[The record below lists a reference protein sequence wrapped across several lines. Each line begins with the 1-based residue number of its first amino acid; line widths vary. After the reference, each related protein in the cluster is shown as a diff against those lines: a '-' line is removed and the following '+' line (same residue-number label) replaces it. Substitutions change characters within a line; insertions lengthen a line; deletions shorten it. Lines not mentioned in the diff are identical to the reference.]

1 MFVVYAWFAG
11 NPTSARR
18 ARAAARRVDVTLV
31 PLLSSAYERRDIGG
45 PDWGITVCHLDPGP
59 FRWPTFA
66 EDVETTAVSLGIP
79 VGSSAAGGPLA
90 MARRLLRGEDVHADV
105 VPPFGLIACRG
116 ATADRVVIQQ
126 DWLGHCRLFT
136 TAREGITAFSNRPSL
151 LAAALT
157 ARTNPSNDGWASYT
171 VAGHFGGS
179 TSPLDGVRLL
189 HPGERVTCRRSP
201 DGDEPAGWTV
211 AHDRRFCADDV
222 VRRGLDERECGPE
235 VALDRAASALQQVV
249 TGLGQLYADEVTLG
263 LSGGWD
269 SRLIAAAFVSAGQVP
284 TLRTHDDTPAEA
296 DTARRLVSIIEGTR
310 GLRPVH
316 EVGPAGA
323 PANVLGVGLR
333 DRAVRLLRQ
342 YDFQFPSTYLVRP
355 AASERLPVSLGGLSV
370 TGAAGEL
377 ATGYW
382 YGAGDDESTDAVRG
396 AVRQHLLSAVP
407 ATAVRAHVVASE
419 RARLDALVDAA
430 ASLGLVGAEQ
440 IDYAY
445 LMERMR
451 RWSTSAYQ
459 VGMVVPFLAPD
470 VVAATFAL
478 TAAEKRGRRLH
489 TGLLQR
495 FVPEWCDVPYVSIST
510 GRSTATAI
518 WDGDG
523 LNAVRWLFYR
533 TAPDGIVGMLRPNAV
548 YRALS
553 ECADGRYSAPHRR
566 TLQQF
571 VALAVASRALDP
583 DTARPMLPATL
594 RRVRREGV
602 VPPHLRR
609 PIPRQRPQHGPPEI
623 VVPAQRSDRRLPGL
637 QLRRLARRS
646 MRKIIPRRARAS

>member
-1 MFVVYAWFAG
+1 MFVVYAWFAD

-18 ARAAARRVDVTLV
+18 ARAAARRVDAKLA
-31 PLLSSAYERRDIGG
+31 PLLSSTYKRRDIGG

-66 EDVETTAVSLGIP
+66 EDAEVAAVSLGIP
-79 VGSSAAGGPLA
+79 VGSSATGGPLA
-90 MARRLLRGEDVHADV
+90 MARRLLRGEDVHADI

-136 TAREGITAFSNRPSL
+136 TARDGITAFSNRPSL

-157 ARTNPSNDGWASYT
+157 ARTTPSSDGWASYT

-201 DGDEPAGWTV
+201 DSERPGPWSVT
-211 AHDRRFCADDV
+211 HDRRFCADDV
-222 VRRGLDERECGPE
+222 VRRGLDDRECGPD
-235 VALDRAASALQQVV
+235 VALDRAAAALQQVV
-249 TGLGQLYADEVTLG
+249 TGLGRLYADEVALG

-284 TLRTHDDTPAEA
+284 KLRTHDDTPAEA
-296 DTARRLVSIIEGTR
+296 DTARHLVSIIESTR
-310 GLRPVH
+310 GIRPIH

-323 PANVLGVGLR
+323 PGNVLAIGLR
-333 DRAVRLLRQ
+333 DRAVRLVRQ
-342 YDFQFPSTYLVRP
+342 HDCQFPSTYLVRP
-355 AASERLPVSLGGLSV
+355 AAPTHMPSSLGGLSV

-382 YGAGDDESTDAVRG
+382 YPASEDESADTVAR

-407 ATAVRAHVVASE
+407 PGAARADVLESE
-419 RARLDALVDAA
+419 RARLDGLVDRA
-430 ASLGLVGAEQ
+430 ASLGLVGNEQ

-451 RWSTSAYQ
+451 RWSTSAYR

-478 TAAEKRGRRLH
+478 TPADKRARRLH
-489 TGLLQR
+489 TGLLRR
-495 FVPEWCDVPYVSIST
+495 FVPEWSDVPYVSIST

-523 LNAVRWLFYR
+523 LDAIRRLFYR
-533 TAPDGIVGMLRPNAV
+533 TETSGIAGLVRPNAV
-548 YRALS
+548 YRALTDCT
-553 ECADGRYSAPHRR
+553 EGRYSAAHRR
-566 TLQQF
+566 TLEQF
-571 VALAVASRALDP
+571 VALAVASCALDP
-583 DTARPMLPATL
+583 ATSRPALIATA

-602 VPPHLRR
+602 
-609 PIPRQRPQHGPPEI
+609 IPRQTRGVEV
-623 VVPAQRSDRRLPGL
+623 VVPAPRAAGRDIGR
-637 QLRRLARRS
+637 QLERLARRGV
-646 MRKIIPRRARAS
+646 RKVIPRRAGAS